1 MLCFPLAL
9 MPGIR
14 NFWWQQAP
22 PIYNYL
28 TPIDATRWIQ
38 QHPQLPGEMWSDFS
52 YSTYLTYALPER
64 KVFMTNRFEDF
75 PAEQIIDERHIS
87 QAYDDWEFLM
97 KKYSI
102 NLIVASTTTQPD
114 LIAAA
119 SSSSDWDEVYRDK
132 QTVLFVRRSSGIE

>member
-9 MPGIR
+9 LPGIR
-14 NFWWQQAP
+14 NRWWQQAP
-22 PIYNYL
+22 PVFNYL
-28 TPIDATRWIQ
+28 TPIYATEWIK

-75 PAEQIIDERHIS
+75 PVEQIIDERHIS

-102 NLIVASTTTQPD
+102 NLVIASTTTQSD
-114 LIAAA
+114 LIIAL
-119 SSSSDWDEVYRDK
+119 SSSSDWDEVYRDV
-132 QTVLFVRRSSGIE
+132 QTVLFVRRSSGKK